1 MRIAIGERVCVRV
14 CVAEKT
20 AICSKQSETEKS
32 KLLFNLLFK
41 FCLPFERQQQNSA
54 E

>member
-32 KLLFNLLFK
+32 KLLF
-41 FCLPFERQQQNSA
+41 
-54 E
+54 